1 MNYHFGTSMSQDE
14 AEYRLGLIGIDRIT
28 PHPATKKSCK
38 LEYCQFAARHWPRV
52 ADRSRRRKKLVIN
65 R

>member
-1 MNYHFGTSMSQDE
+1 
-14 AEYRLGLIGIDRIT
+14 
-28 PHPATKKSCK
+28 